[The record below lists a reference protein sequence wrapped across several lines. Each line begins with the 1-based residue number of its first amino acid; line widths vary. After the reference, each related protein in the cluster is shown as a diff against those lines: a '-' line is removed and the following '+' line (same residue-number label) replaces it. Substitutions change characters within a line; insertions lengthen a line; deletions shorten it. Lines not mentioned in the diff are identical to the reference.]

1 MPVEIKITYLIA
13 IAIML
18 LLVGFIIFVV
28 LLHNKKQLLFLK
40 EKQLKEAAFKNALLE
55 EKLLQQKII
64 EAERMRISADMHD
77 ELGAGISAIKL
88 QAEFMKQ
95 NFRDEQLALELNDLL
110 HITKDMNSAMREM
123 LWSLNTENDT
133 LDNLFLYTANYT
145 ESFLKNST
153 IKARFHKTL
162 SNPETKISAT
172 GRRNIFLCIKEGINN
187 VYKHSGAKNIDL
199 SFLMKDNLLTIQLA
213 DDGVGFE
220 KETVTSG
227 NGLRSMEFRMQT
239 INGKYTVDR
248 LSQGVR
254 TTFTIPLS

>member
-28 LLHNKKQLLFLK
+28 LIHNKKQLLFLK
-40 EKQLKEAAFKNALLE
+40 EKQLKEAAFQNVLLE

-95 NFRDEQLALELNDLL
+95 NFRDERLALELNDLL

-133 LDNLFLYTANYT
+133 LENLFLYTVNYT

-153 IKARFHKTL
+153 IKASFHKTL
-162 SNPETKISAT
+162 ENPEAKISAT

-199 SFLMKDNLLTIQLA
+199 SFLMKENVLTIQLA
-213 DDGVGFE
+213 DDGIGFD
-220 KETVTSG
+220 KELVTSG
-227 NGLRSMEFRMQT
+227 NGLRSMAFRMQT
-239 INGKYTVDR
+239 INGKCTIDR
-248 LSQGVR
+248 LSQGVL
-254 TTFTIPLS
+254 TTLTIPLS